1 MAGSPV
7 RRAKRAVEDAAR
19 ALQEGREDDAKRALA
34 ELRRTLNETGV
45 DLPEMPREIAELWL
59 TITDAK
65 PKARKAHLDGTAL
78 MSEDARAKLL
88 EAGEIAAQRLLEML
102 SDERLFGYA
111 GLLTFDQQQ
120 SWVNLALQ
128 RGFGGMAA
136 GAQRLALPSDEDA
149 PRQAAIGSTLRLLV
163 RAKQEARDEAE
174 SEVDLDLVDGSA
186 KWEEGPHEKS
196 THAHAR
202 DD

>member
-34 ELRRTLNETGV
+34 ELRRTLNETGI
-45 DLPEMPREIAELWL
+45 DIPEMPREIAELWL
-59 TITDAK
+59 SISEAK
-65 PKARKAHLDGTAL
+65 PRAARKAHVDGTAL
-78 MSEDARAKLL
+78 MSEQARAKLL

-102 SDERLFGYA
+102 SDERLFGYT
-111 GLLTFDQQQ
+111 GVLTFDQQQ

-136 GAQRLALPSDEDA
+136 GAQRIELPKDLDGS
-149 PRQAAIGSTLRLLV
+149 PGQQAIGSTLRLLV
-163 RAKQEARDEAE
+163 RAKQEARDDADAVVAV
-174 SEVDLDLVDGSA
+174 VDELVDASGYEDELPA
-186 KWEEGPHEKS
+186 FEG
-196 THAHAR
+196 R
-202 DD
+202 Q